1 MSAKTLLIVEDDAI
15 AREGLAVVLRNEG
28 YTVVTAAD
36 GDEALDHLAKG
47 PLPDLIVL
55 DMMMHA
61 PGKNGWRFLE
71 KRKAIPALVAIPVVI
86 VSGLDIGNKE
96 WAVSL
101 GAAGFIHKPYDLNFL
116 FSEIRRYCGLPPT
129 EPGSPQASSPPSP

>member
-28 YTVVTAAD
+28 YTVVTATD

-47 PLPDLIVL
+47 PLPDLILL
-55 DMMMHA
+55 DMMMPS
-61 PGKNGWRFLE
+61 PGTNGWRFLA
-71 KRKAIPALVAIPVVI
+71 KRNGIPALKTIPVVI
-86 VSGLDIGNKE
+86 VSGLDIGSHD

-101 GAAGFIHKPYDLNFL
+101 GAAGFIHKPYDLTFL

-129 EPGSPQASSPPSP
+129 DLGSSPPSSPPTA